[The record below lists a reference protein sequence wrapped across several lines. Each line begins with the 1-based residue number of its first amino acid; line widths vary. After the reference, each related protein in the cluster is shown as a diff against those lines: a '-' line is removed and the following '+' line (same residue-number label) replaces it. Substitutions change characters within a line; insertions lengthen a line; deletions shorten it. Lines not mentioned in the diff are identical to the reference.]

1 MSKHPSDDV
10 PVDAGVPATTETR
23 RVRVVRCDAHRPGT
37 MLNPMSFLE
46 VAGGF
51 PEVFIEFH
59 DQLYRLSR
67 TRSGKLILTKALGEA
82 ID

>member
-1 MSKHPSDDV
+1 MSTQPSDDE
-10 PVDAGVPATTETR
+10 PVEETAAPTTETR

-37 MLNPMSFLE
+37 MLNPLAFLE

-67 TRSGKLILTKALGEA
+67 TRSGKLILTKTLGEA